1 MKIRNYLILATTL
14 LIYACASESKKDL
27 NNDTSIVVKTDTG
40 NDAKSKIDEIKPLT
54 PSDITVK
61 LFFKGWDSKDE
72 ETGEVIDKG
81 EIGEHKSFRKEKKYT
96 FCYDSEDYNKLE
108 IEGNGKGISI
118 EVTDRGE
125 IIFNKKD
132 FEIKEKITFTTK
144 DFNMIMGSEIVITI
158 KQNQTVL
165 FKGKI
170 DSQQCM

>member
-1 MKIRNYLILATTL
+1 MKIRNYLILTAS
-14 LIYACASESKKDL
+14 LIIGACGNESKKEI
-27 NNDTSIVVKTDTG
+27 NNDTTIVIKTDTG
-40 NDAKSKIDEIKPLT
+40 NDAKSKVDEIKPLT
-54 PSDITVK
+54 PDDITVK

-118 EVTDRGE
+118 LVTDRGQ

-132 FEIKEKITFTTK
+132 FEIKDKIIFTTK
-144 DFNMIMGSEIVITI
+144 DFIMVMGSEIVITI
-158 KQNQTVL
+158 KQDQTVL
-165 FKGKI
+165 FRGNI

>member
-1 MKIRNYLILATTL
+1 MKIRNCLVLAATL
-14 LIYACASESKKDL
+14 VICACGNESKKDI
-27 NNDTSIVVKTDTG
+27 NNDTSIVTKTDTA

-54 PSDITVK
+54 PNDITVK
-61 LFFKGWDSKDE
+61 LFFKGWDSRDE

-118 EVTDRGE
+118 LVTDRGQ

-132 FEIKEKITFTTK
+132 FEIKEKIVFTTK

-158 KQNQTVL
+158 KQDETVL